1 MRRRRKCI
9 VSGILK
15 HTILIIMA
23 FMVLF
28 PITWIVLQ
36 SFKSYFDTIA
46 VPPKILFSPVWRNYI
61 DVLGRVRFF
70 SSFRDSLVIALG
82 SVGLT
87 LLIGTPFSY
96 ALTRFNFKGRDNI
109 AFFVLSTRM
118 MPPIVVIVPFIRIF
132 HMLNIADT
140 HLGLI
145 LAHVLV
151 NLALV
156 IWMMRGFF
164 SSIPREIEEAAIVDG
179 CSQMGAFWW
188 VTLPLSAPGL
198 VATAILA
205 FLFSWNE
212 LLFALTLTSL
222 KVKTL
227 PVYMATEFVGYLA
240 VQWGPLSAS
249 GVLAILPPLF
259 FIIFI
264 QKHLVRGLTFGALK

>member
-1 MRRRRKCI
+1 MKRRRRCI
-9 VSGILK
+9 VFGILK
-15 HTILIIMA
+15 HTVLIIMA
-23 FMVLF
+23 LIVLF
-28 PITWIVLQ
+28 PITWIILQ
-36 SFKSYFDTIA
+36 SLKSYFDTIA
-46 VPPKILFSPVWRNYI
+46 VPPKILFSPVWKNYV
-61 DVLGRVRFF
+61 DVLSRVGFF
-70 SSFRDSLVIALG
+70 SSFRDSLVVALG
-82 SVGLT
+82 SVGLA

-96 ALTRFNFKGRDNI
+96 VLARFDFKGRDNI

-132 HMLNIADT
+132 HILNIADT
-140 HLGLI
+140 HVGLI

-156 IWMMRGFF
+156 VWMMRGFF

-179 CSQMGAFWW
+179 CSQMGAFWS

-198 VATAILA
+198 VATALLS

-212 LLFALTLTSL
+212 FLFALTLTSL

-227 PVYMATEFVGYLA
+227 PVYMASEFVGYLA

-249 GVLAILPPLF
+249 GVLVILPTLA